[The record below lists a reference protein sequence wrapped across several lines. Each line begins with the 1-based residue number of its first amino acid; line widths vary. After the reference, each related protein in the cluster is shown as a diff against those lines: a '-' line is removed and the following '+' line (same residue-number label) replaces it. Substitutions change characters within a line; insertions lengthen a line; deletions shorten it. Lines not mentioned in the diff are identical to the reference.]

1 MFRPCLALTFAWI
14 EVTVLVPTFGDR
26 ASYTILEDPM
36 TLNVEIFTRNM
47 EIDEAI
53 RDYVSKRAAR
63 LDRYL
68 PELDTARLD
77 LAYLKS
83 ARSANDR
90 YVAQITV
97 RGGRA
102 LLRTEERADNIRS
115 AFDSALEKLERQI
128 DRYKGKHRRG
138 RGDGRS
144 AAEVVPVPQEEV
156 EETPVIA
163 RRKTFSLIPMNE
175 AEALEQMKLLG
186 HDNFFIFYNVETNA
200 INVLYRRRDGTSG
213 LIEPTIG

>member
-1 MFRPCLALTFAWI
+1 
-14 EVTVLVPTFGDR
+14 
-26 ASYTILEDPM
+26 M
-36 TLNVEIFTRNM
+36 TLPVEIFTRNM

-53 RDYVSKRAAR
+53 QEYISKRAAK

-68 PELDTARLD
+68 PELDAARLD
-77 LAYLKS
+77 LAYIKS

-115 AFDSALEKLERQI
+115 AFDSALEKMERQI
-128 DRYKGKHRRG
+128 DRYKGKRRRG

-144 AAEVVPVPQEEV
+144 AAEAVPAPEEEI
-156 EETPVIA
+156 EEAPVIA
-163 RRKTFSLIPMNE
+163 RRKTFHLIPMNE

-200 INVLYRRRDGTSG
+200 INVLYRRRDGSYG